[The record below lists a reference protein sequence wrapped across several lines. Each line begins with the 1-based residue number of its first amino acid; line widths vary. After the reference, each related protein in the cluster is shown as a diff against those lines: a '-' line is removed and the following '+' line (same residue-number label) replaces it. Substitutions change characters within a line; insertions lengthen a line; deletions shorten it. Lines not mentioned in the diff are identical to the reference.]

1 MARIEIDGAP
11 LINIFLILLA
21 YFSNTKVLDE
31 WSDSFFPGGRL
42 SGHKIVYFSPE
53 KIKIMERSSFL

>member
-31 WSDSFFPGGRL
+31 RSDSFFPCGRL

-53 KIKIMERSSFL
+53 EIKIMERSSFL